1 MNRQGRLSGAGA
13 GAAAIGW
20 PVRAWGST
28 RVDRAAPR
36 KEQPKVS
43 QQHAVIEVELPSGD
57 TVSVIRRRFCG
68 GPGPRVAVVAGIRGD
83 APEGIRVAHE
93 LVTFLNAAE
102 PRLRGTVDIY
112 PCANPL
118 AAHRG
123 VPRWPFFDSDLN
135 RLFPGDDG
143 GHPPERVAY
152 ALTQDVLG
160 ADQVVEV
167 RGARAAFSEV
177 PQAHV
182 RPGEAVAAE
191 RAMAM
196 NVAVVWQR
204 TPGPAAP
211 STFAH
216 QFDGAIVLEGGTG
229 NRLTP
234 GVGKDLTDG
243 ILNMLATMGVLDE
256 ADLPFH
262 WAALQRP
269 VRVTDE
275 QVARVRSNRGGLFL
289 PAGATWKKVSAGE
302 ELGRVV
308 DPTSGEVREV
318 VESPSAGRLL
328 AIRELPV
335 VFPGT
340 VVARVVNL

>member
-1 MNRQGRLSGAGA
+1 M
-13 GAAAIGW
+13 
-20 PVRAWGST
+20 P
-28 RVDRAAPR
+28 
-36 KEQPKVS
+36 
-43 QQHAVIEVELPSGD
+43 QQHPVIEVELPSGD
-57 TVSVIRRRFCG
+57 TVSVVRRRFAG

-83 APEGIRVAHE
+83 APEGVRVAHE
-93 LVTFLNAAE
+93 LITFLTEVEA
-102 PRLRGTVDIY
+102 RLAGTVDVY

-135 RLFPGDDG
+135 RLFPGDDD
-143 GHPPERVAY
+143 GHPPERVAA
-152 ALTQDVLG
+152 ALNRDVQG

-177 PQAHV
+177 TQAHV
-182 RPGEAVAAE
+182 RPGEALAAE
-191 RAMAM
+191 RALRL
-196 NVAVVWQR
+196 NVTVVWER
-204 TPGPAAP
+204 TPGPAAS

-216 QFDGAIVLEGGTG
+216 QHPGAIVLEGGTG

-243 ILNMLATMGVLDE
+243 LLNLLATMGVLGE
-256 ADLPFH
+256 GELPFH
-262 WAALQRP
+262 WAALARP
-269 VRVTDE
+269 LLVHDELVR
-275 QVARVRSNRGGLFL
+275 RVRTERGGLFL
-289 PAGATWKKVSAGE
+289 PALAIWKRVEEGE

-308 DPTSGEVREV
+308 DPTTGEVREIV
-318 VESPSAGRLL
+318 PSPMTGRIL

-340 VVARVVNL
+340 VVARVVCT